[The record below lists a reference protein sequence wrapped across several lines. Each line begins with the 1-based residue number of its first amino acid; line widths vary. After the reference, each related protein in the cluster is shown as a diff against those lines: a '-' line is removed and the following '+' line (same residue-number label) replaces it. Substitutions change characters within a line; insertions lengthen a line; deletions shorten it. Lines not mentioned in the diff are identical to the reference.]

1 MNATVLVV
9 AGALAVTVALG
20 FAALRMVPAGH
31 CGVVIRAGRVARL
44 RSSGLVLVVPGVERV
59 AIMIMHPRSIDPP
72 IITAR
77 TRDGVEVRLVV
88 SVLGCVVDP
97 TLAVQAAPDVRAAT
111 EDAVE
116 RALHDLVA
124 NVDLANRL
132 RDRESTLARLP
143 ATALPLLSSFGVE
156 LIDVDLL
163 DAEVRSAPSCSS
175 CSHDYG

>member
-1 MNATVLVV
+1 MNAAVLVAAV
-9 AGALAVTVALG
+9 ALAVTVALG
-20 FAALRMVPAGH
+20 FAALRVVPAGH
-31 CGVVIRAGRVARL
+31 CGVLIRAGRVARW

-59 AIMIMHPRSIDPP
+59 AMVTKHPRSIAPL

-77 TRDGVEVRLVV
+77 TPDGVEVRLVV
-88 SVLGCVVDP
+88 SVLWCVVDP
-97 TLAVQAAPDVRAAT
+97 TLAVQAAPDTRAAT

-116 RALHDLVA
+116 RALHHLVA

-163 DAEVRSAPSCSS
+163 DAEVRVGPELLQLLA
-175 CSHDYG
+175 

>member
-1 MNATVLVV
+1 MNAAVLVAAV
-9 AGALAVTVALG
+9 ALAVTVAVG
-20 FAALRMVPAGH
+20 FAALRVVPAGH

-59 AIMIMHPRSIDPP
+59 AMVTMHPRSIDPLM
-72 IITAR
+72 ITVR

-88 SVLGCVVDP
+88 SVLWCVVDP
-97 TLAVQAAPDVRAAT
+97 TLAVQAGPDVRAAT

-116 RALHDLVA
+116 RALHHLVA
-124 NVDLANRL
+124 NVDLANLL
-132 RDRESTLARLP
+132 RDRESIAGLP

-163 DAEVRSAPSCSS
+163 DAEVRVGPELLQLLA
-175 CSHDYG
+175 